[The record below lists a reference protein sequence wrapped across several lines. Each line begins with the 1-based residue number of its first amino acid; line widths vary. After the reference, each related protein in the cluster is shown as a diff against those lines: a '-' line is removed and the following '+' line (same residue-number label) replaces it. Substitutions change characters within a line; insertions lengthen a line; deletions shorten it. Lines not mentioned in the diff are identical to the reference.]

1 MSGNGQ
7 PDDEQPRGEQQPS
20 GRQPQ
25 GNRRPQCN
33 QRPQGNQQP
42 RGTQQPQGSQQPQ
55 GGRQPNRQGG
65 QPPQGGGG
73 GGLGGGLGGGI
84 NTDSVRRIAVFGV
97 AALALAGLV
106 FGLSPVIAGFAG
118 SSPTDTVPANSTAA
132 QNQAENTSEANDI
145 VSEALSD
152 TNLSAANAYER
163 MQYQNGIIGTVVGLA
178 PYFGFLLAL
187 GIGLLAGIRF
197 DIDEKNLAAGVAVT
211 ALVGL
216 VLFTVLS
223 SAVAGFQYNSM
234 STTDWENQ
242 YDTNPNQWNGP
253 GGYPAGDMDGTAQ
266 AFQDANVT
274 ASAADI
280 GGSTFQ
286 GRISTISA
294 LQLSYG
300 TLVINS
306 FGFGLVAA
314 LGAAGLAVVGRRFS
328 E

>member
-7 PDDEQPRGEQQPS
+7 PERGQSHGGQQQG

-25 GNRRPQCN
+25 GS
-33 QRPQGNQQP
+33 
-42 RGTQQPQGSQQPQ
+42 QQPQRGQQPQAGQQPQ
-55 GGRQPNRQGG
+55 GGRQPNRQAS

-73 GGLGGGLGGGI
+73 GGGGGLGGGI
-84 NTDSVRRIAVFGV
+84 NTDSVRHIVVFGV
-97 AALALAGLV
+97 ATLAVAGLV
-106 FGLSPVIAGFAG
+106 VGLSPFLAGFAG
-118 SSPTDTVPANSTAA
+118 SQATDTVPANNTAA
-132 QNQAENTSEANDI
+132 QNQAENTSEANEI

-152 TNLSAANAYER
+152 NNLSAANAYER
-163 MQYQNGIIGTVVGLA
+163 MQYQNGIVGTVVTLA
-178 PYFGFLLAL
+178 PYLGFLLAL
-187 GIGLLAGIRF
+187 VVGLVIGIRF
-197 DIDEKNLAAGVAVT
+197 DADEKNLAAGVAVT

-253 GGYPAGDMDGTAQ
+253 GGYPAGDMNGTAQ
-266 AFQDANVT
+266 DFQDANVS
-274 ASAADI
+274 AGAADI

-294 LQLSYG
+294 LQISYG
-300 TLVINS
+300 TLVINGL
-306 FGFGLVAA
+306 GFGLIAA
-314 LGAAGLAVVGRRFS
+314 LGAAGLAVVGRRFAD
-328 E
+328 